1 MKSTD
6 IKVGK
11 VYEILYRTSVDR
23 VGNGWYSNKYV
34 EKREPGVGTLIQMY
48 VSTGPNHLFFVEG
61 VGNVYA
67 TPNSILREVEPV
79 TKAFADE
86 DSIGEELTKL
96 KKLGFSDE
104 ERAIE
109 MSRAKTLLSDLGID
123 FRINDSNTS
132 AVMDYESVMRL
143 KLLALNLI
151 KDQMLRD

>member
-11 VYEILYRTSVDR
+11 VYEILYRVSLDK
-23 VGNGWYSNKYV
+23 VGNIWSNRYA
-34 EKREPGVGTLIQMY
+34 EKREPGVGTLIKMY

-61 VGNVYA
+61 IGNVYA
-67 TPNSILREVEPV
+67 TPNSILREVEPI
-79 TKAFADE
+79 TKVFADE
-86 DSIGEELTKL
+86 ESIGEELTKL

-109 MSRAKTLLSDLGID
+109 MARAKTLLNDLGIN
-123 FRINDSNTS
+123 FRVNDTNTS

-143 KLLALNLI
+143 KLLSLNLI